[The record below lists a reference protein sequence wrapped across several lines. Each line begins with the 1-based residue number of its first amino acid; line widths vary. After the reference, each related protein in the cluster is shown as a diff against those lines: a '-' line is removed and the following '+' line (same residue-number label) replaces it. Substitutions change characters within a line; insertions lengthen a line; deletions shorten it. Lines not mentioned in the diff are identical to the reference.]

1 MMRDPSTLL
10 ATVYTVGVLI
20 IALDDESGHLV
31 SVRPITP
38 IGGNAFTLYRAA
50 YITQCVL
57 EAQRRHRLT
66 LEG

>member
-1 MMRDPSTLL
+1 MLRDPSNLL
-10 ATVYTVGVLI
+10 ATVYTVGVLVV
-20 IALDDESGHLV
+20 ALDDESGHLV

-38 IGGNAFTLYRAA
+38 IGGDAFALFRAT

-57 EAQRRHRLT
+57 EAQRRHCLT